1 MENTGMTF
9 TAMVRSFVQYAVGAI
24 LAAQPVVMGL
34 NWLTEKVGFSVDTG
48 AVRTWLEAAIFAL
61 IVGALVKLG
70 QKFPFLNQ
78 LISLGRSASSPVYV
92 PAGDTTVAA
101 TVGPA
106 EGTTVFTE
114 EGMGAPAPTTYEEKP

>member
-9 TAMVRSFVQYAVGAI
+9 TAMVRSFVQYAVGAM

-48 AVRTWLEAAIFAL
+48 AVRAWLEAFIFAL

-70 QKFPFLNQ
+70 QRFPLLNQ
-78 LISLGRSASSPVYV
+78 LMSLGRSASSPVYV

-101 TVGPA
+101 TVEP

-114 EGMGAPAPTTYEEKP
+114 EGTGVPAPTTYEEKP